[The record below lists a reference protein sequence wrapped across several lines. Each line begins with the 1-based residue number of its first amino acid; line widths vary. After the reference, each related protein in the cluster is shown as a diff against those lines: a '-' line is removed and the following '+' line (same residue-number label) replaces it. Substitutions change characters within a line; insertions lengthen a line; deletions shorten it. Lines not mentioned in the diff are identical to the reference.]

1 MKVLE
6 RLALAVSLGGMANTL
21 QGQAARDGHII
32 APDGVA
38 IHYRVVGAGADTVLV
53 LHGGPGL
60 TMDYLIPDLSPLAK
74 HHTLV
79 FYDQRGSGRST
90 APLDTSHIS
99 ARKHITDL
107 DALRAHFGIAQVV
120 ILGHSWGAK
129 LAVLY
134 AIAHPDRV
142 ARMILEGP
150 GSPKPD
156 ARFGRNLIAWA
167 DSSALARIT
176 QLREAALAPANDR
189 VETCRAFWKEFMR
202 GYWSDPNDT
211 LSMRRMR
218 GDLCS
223 YAGAMSDM
231 TRVSN
236 LTIASVGTRDYALD
250 VRSLRFPVLVLTG
263 RKDPMPLDDS
273 EAWAAAFPDA
283 RLVIVERAGHFPHV
297 EQPQLVFATIDSFL
311 RGNWPASA
319 KRVERQPNER

>member
-1 MKVLE
+1 
-6 RLALAVSLGGMANTL
+6 
-21 QGQAARDGHII
+21 
-32 APDGVA
+32 
-38 IHYRVVGAGADTVLV
+38 
-53 LHGGPGL
+53 
-60 TMDYLIPDLSPLAK
+60 
-74 HHTLV
+74 
-79 FYDQRGSGRST
+79 
-90 APLDTSHIS
+90 
-99 ARKHITDL
+99 
-107 DALRAHFGIAQVV
+107 
-120 ILGHSWGAK
+120 
-129 LAVLY
+129 
-134 AIAHPDRV
+134 
-142 ARMILEGP
+142 
-150 GSPKPD
+150 
-156 ARFGRNLIAWA
+156 
-167 DSSALARIT
+167 
-176 QLREAALAPANDR
+176 
-189 VETCRAFWKEFMR
+189 
-202 GYWSDPNDT
+202 
-211 LSMRRMR
+211 MRRMR